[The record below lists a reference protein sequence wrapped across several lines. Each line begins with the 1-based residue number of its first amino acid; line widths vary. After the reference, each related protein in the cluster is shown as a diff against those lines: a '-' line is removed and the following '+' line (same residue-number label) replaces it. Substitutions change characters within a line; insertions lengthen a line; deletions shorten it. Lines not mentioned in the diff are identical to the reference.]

1 MRSLSLGCGNAL
13 AMWGGT
19 LAIAATVA
27 AGTIAWGEEPA
38 VKTSKPKSTT
48 SGAILKALGL
58 TGAAAEAAGAETTTH
73 QQTAEIVVRTS
84 DGKGA
89 LQTFCVGP
97 DGNLYA
103 VVTAPVVYGAGVE
116 LGRKANGEIHVYS
129 PEGKK
134 LRHWVV
140 DFEPQRIATAANGE
154 VYVGGNG
161 KLAKYDAAGKQLA
174 AVESPHLAAV
184 LSDKEKLLRDAEEQ
198 RKQMI
203 ETYANATKQMED
215 VRKQLIE
222 QKEQL
227 EKKSAK
233 GKPAGEAKK
242 ANKPAE
248 PPSEDAVEVIPLFGA
263 AGNTPAA
270 LDRQI
275 KQYDQILKSYQQ
287 QVEQQKKRK
296 VEDIVQE
303 ISGRL
308 QRIHAITVGDKDV
321 YIATAMSKGYGYAV
335 WRMGLDFSAAEQIT
349 EGLSGCC
356 GQMDIQA
363 RGNELFVAENS
374 RHRVLKFDRE
384 GKKLAQFGNRERA
397 GADGGFGGCCNP
409 MNLCFTSAGEVLTA
423 ESEGKVRCF
432 SPEGKYV
439 GLCGAAKVSGGCK
452 NVAVGT
458 SQDGKHIFFYDLQ
471 GSKIIVMTR
480 ELPSAGQKPTTNKVG
495 AR

>member
-1 MRSLSLGCGNAL
+1 MVAARCL
-13 AMWGGT
+13 AIT
-19 LAIAATVA
+19 STVAIAAVS
-27 AGTIAWGEEPA
+27 WGDEPA
-38 VKTSKPKSTT
+38 ATRPKAKQGTFN
-48 SGAILKALGL
+48 AILGALRL
-58 TGAAAEAAGAETTTH
+58 TNAADAAPAETTTH
-73 QQTAEIVVRTS
+73 KQTAEIVVRTS
-84 DGKGA
+84 DGKGT

-140 DFEPQRIATAANGE
+140 DFEPQRIAAAASGE
-154 VYVGGNG
+154 IYVGGSG
-161 KLAKYDAAGKQLA
+161 KLAKYDAEGKQLA
-174 AVESPHLAAV
+174 MVESPHLAAV

-203 ETYANATKQMED
+203 ELYANATKQMED
-215 VRKQLIE
+215 VRKRLIE
-222 QKEQL
+222 QKEKL
-227 EKKSAK
+227 EKKNAK
-233 GKPAGEAKK
+233 GKPEEE
-242 ANKPAE
+242 KPADKPAAE
-248 PPSEDAVEVIPLFGA
+248 AGEDAVEVVPLFGA

-287 QVEQQKKRK
+287 QVEQQKTRK
-296 VEDIVQE
+296 LEDIVQE
-303 ISGRL
+303 ISARL
-308 QRIHAITVGDKDV
+308 QRIHAITVGEKDV

-335 WRMGLDFSAAEQIT
+335 WRMGVDFSGAEQIT
-349 EGLSGCC
+349 DGLSGCC

-363 RGNELFVAENS
+363 RGDELFVAENS
-374 RHRVLKFDRE
+374 RHRVLKFNRE

-432 SPEGKYV
+432 SSDGKYV

-452 NVAVGT
+452 NVAVGA
-458 SQDGKHIFFYDLQ
+458 SQDGKHIFFYDLG

-480 ELPSAGQKPTTNKVG
+480 ELPSAEEKKPATNKVG
-495 AR
+495 GR

>member
-1 MRSLSLGCGNAL
+1 MRSLSPLRGYVVSGLAL
-13 AMWGGT
+13 A
-19 LAIAATVA
+19 AIVA
-27 AGTIAWGEEPA
+27 APAISWGEEP
-38 VKTSKPKSTT
+38 VTEVVKPKSKGTV
-48 SGAILKALGL
+48 SAILSALKLSGGSEA
-58 TGAAAEAAGAETTTH
+58 TAASETTTH
-73 QQTAEIVVRTS
+73 KQTAEIVIRT
-84 DGKGA
+84 DGGKGT
-89 LQTFCVGP
+89 LQTFCVGA

-116 LGRKANGEIHVYS
+116 LGRKGTGEIHVYS

-134 LRHWVV
+134 LRHWVT
-140 DFEPQRIATAANGE
+140 DFEPQRIAGAENGE
-154 VYVGGNG
+154 IYVGGSG
-161 KLAKYDAAGKQLA
+161 KLAKYDAHGKQLA

-184 LSDKEKLLRDAEEQ
+184 LSDKEKLVKDAEEQ

-203 ETYANATKQMED
+203 ETYQNATKQMED

-222 QKEQL
+222 RKAQL
-227 EKKSAK
+227 GKKGTEKK
-233 GKPAGEAKK
+233 PAD
-242 ANKPAE
+242 KPAE
-248 PPSEDAVEVIPLFGA
+248 KPAADEDVIEAVPLFGA
-263 AGNTPAA
+263 VGNSPAD

-287 QVEQQKKRK
+287 QVEQQKKQK
-296 VEDIVQE
+296 VEDIVAQ
-303 ISGRL
+303 ISARL
-308 QRIHAITVGDKDV
+308 QRVHAITVGEKDV

-335 WRMGLDFSAAEQIT
+335 WRMGLDFSGAEQIT

-363 RGNELFVAENS
+363 RGDELFVAENS
-374 RHRVLKFDRE
+374 RHRVLKFSRD

-409 MNLCFTSAGEVLTA
+409 MNLCFTSGGEVLTA

-458 SQDGKHIFFYDLQ
+458 SRDGKHIFFYDLG

-480 ELPSAGQKPTTNKVG
+480 ELPSAEEKKPGTTNKVG
-495 AR
+495 RK

>member
-1 MRSLSLGCGNAL
+1 MRSLSPLRGYVVSGLAL
-13 AMWGGT
+13 A
-19 LAIAATVA
+19 AIVA
-27 AGTIAWGEEPA
+27 APAISWGEEP
-38 VKTSKPKSTT
+38 VTEVVKPKSKGTV
-48 SGAILKALGL
+48 SAILSALKLSGGSEA
-58 TGAAAEAAGAETTTH
+58 TAASETTTH
-73 QQTAEIVVRTS
+73 KQTAEIVIRTS
-84 DGKGA
+84 DGKGT

-116 LGRKANGEIHVYS
+116 LGRKGTGEIHVYS
-129 PEGKK
+129 PQGKK
-134 LRHWVV
+134 LRHWVT
-140 DFEPQRIATAANGE
+140 DFEPQRIAAAASGE
-154 VYVGGNG
+154 LYVGGSG
-161 KLAKYDAAGKQLA
+161 KLAKFDAHGKQLA

-184 LSDKEKLLRDAEEQ
+184 LSDKEKLVKDAEEQ

-203 ETYANATKQMED
+203 ETYANAAKQMED

-222 QKEQL
+222 RKAQL
-227 EKKSAK
+227 EKKATAK
-233 GKPAGEAKK
+233 KPADDVPAD
-242 ANKPAE
+242 KPAKDGD
-248 PPSEDAVEVIPLFGA
+248 EDVIEAVPLFGA
-263 AGNTPAA
+263 AGNSPAA

-287 QVEQQKKRK
+287 QVEQQKKQK
-296 VEDIVQE
+296 VEDIVSQ
-303 ISGRL
+303 ISARL
-308 QRIHAITVGDKDV
+308 QRIHAITVGEKDV
-321 YIATAMSKGYGYAV
+321 YVATAMSKGYGYAV
-335 WRMGLDFSAAEQIT
+335 WRMGLDFSGAEQIT

-363 RGNELFVAENS
+363 RGDELFVAENS
-374 RHRVLKFDRE
+374 RHRVLKFSRD

-397 GADGGFGGCCNP
+397 GNDGGFGGCCNP
-409 MNLCFTSAGEVLTA
+409 MNLCFTSGGEVLTA

-458 SQDGKHIFFYDLQ
+458 SPDGKHIFFYDLG

-480 ELPSAGQKPTTNKVG
+480 ELPSAEEQPAVTNKVG
-495 AR
+495 SR

>member
-1 MRSLSLGCGNAL
+1 MRSPSFGRGIFL
-13 AMWGGT
+13 AVQCGT
-19 LAIAATVA
+19 LAIATALTAVPV
-27 AGTIAWGEEPA
+27 AWGDEPA
-38 VKTSKPKSTT
+38 EQAKPESTT
-48 SGAILKALGL
+48 SAILKALRV
-58 TGAAAEAAGAETTTH
+58 TGNAAEAVPAETSTH
-73 QQTAEIVVRTS
+73 KQTAEIVVRAS
-84 DGKGA
+84 DGKGT

-140 DFEPQRIATAANGE
+140 DFEPQRIAAAASGE
-154 VYVGGNG
+154 IYVGGSG
-161 KLAKYDAAGKQLA
+161 KLAKYDAEGKQLA

-215 VRKQLIE
+215 VRKRLIE
-222 QKEQL
+222 QKALL
-227 EKKSAK
+227 EKNVK
-233 GKPAGEAKK
+233 GKPTEEKK
-242 ANKPAE
+242 ADKPAAA
-248 PPSEDAVEVIPLFGA
+248 PSDDAVEVVPLFGA

-275 KQYDQILKSYQQ
+275 KQYDQILNSYQQ

-303 ISGRL
+303 ISARL
-308 QRIHAITVGDKDV
+308 QKIHAITVGGKDV

-335 WRMGLDFSAAEQIT
+335 WRMGLDFSGAEQIT

-363 RGNELFVAENS
+363 RGDELFVAENS
-374 RHRVLKFDRE
+374 RHRVLKFSRD

-397 GADGGFGGCCNP
+397 GAEGGFGGCCNP
-409 MNLCFTSAGEVLTA
+409 MNLCFTSGGEVLTA

-439 GLCGAAKVSGGCK
+439 GLCGTAKVSGGCK

-471 GSKIIVMTR
+471 GSKIVVLTR
-480 ELPSAGQKPTTNKVG
+480 ELPSAEKKKPATNKVG
-495 AR
+495 RK

>member
-1 MRSLSLGCGNAL
+1 MRPLSLGRGILL
-13 AMWGGT
+13 AVLCGT
-19 LAIAATVA
+19 LAVAAIA
-27 AGTIAWGEEPA
+27 AGTAAWGDEPA
-38 VKTSKPKSTT
+38 AQAKPKSTA
-48 SGAILKALGL
+48 SAILRAIGL
-58 TGAAAEAAGAETTTH
+58 TGGAAEAAPAETTTH
-73 QQTAEIVVRTS
+73 KQTAEIVVRAS
-84 DGKGA
+84 DGKGM

-140 DFEPQRIATAANGE
+140 DFEPQRIAAAASGE
-154 VYVGGNG
+154 IYVGGSG
-161 KLAKYDAAGKQLA
+161 KLAKYDAEGKQLA

-203 ETYANATKQMED
+203 ETYENATRQMED
-215 VRKQLIE
+215 VRKRLIE
-222 QKEQL
+222 QKEKL
-227 EKKSAK
+227 EKKNAK
-233 GKPAGEAKK
+233 GKPVEEEKNAD
-242 ANKPAE
+242 KPAAE
-248 PPSEDAVEVIPLFGA
+248 PGEDAAEVVPLFGA
-263 AGNTPAA
+263 AGSTPAA

-275 KQYDQILKSYQQ
+275 KQYDQILRSYQQ
-287 QVEQQKKRK
+287 QVEQQKKQK
-296 VEDIVQE
+296 IEDIVAQ
-303 ISGRL
+303 ISARL
-308 QRIHAITVGDKDV
+308 QKIHAISVGDKDV

-335 WRMGLDFSAAEQIT
+335 WRMGLDFSGAEQIT

-363 RGNELFVAENS
+363 RGDELFVAENS
-374 RHRVLKFDRE
+374 RHRVLKFSRE

-409 MNLCFTSAGEVLTA
+409 MNLCFTGSGEVLTA

-439 GLCGAAKVSGGCK
+439 GLCGTAKVSGGCK

-471 GSKIIVMTR
+471 GSKIIVLTR
-480 ELPSAGQKPTTNKVG
+480 ELPSAEEKKPATNKVG
-495 AR
+495 QK

>member
-1 MRSLSLGCGNAL
+1 MRSRSPGYLRLAAAGCCLAL
-13 AMWGGT
+13 AF
-19 LAIAATVA
+19 ASAA
-27 AGTIAWGEEPA
+27 AWGEEPA
-38 VKTSKPKSTT
+38 AKKPTKPGAFS
-48 SGAILKALGL
+48 AILGAVGLG
-58 TGAAAEAAGAETTTH
+58 GADAASAEVATH
-73 QQTAEIVVRTS
+73 KQTAQIVVRAEGGNGT
-84 DGKGA
+84 

-116 LGRKANGEIHVYS
+116 LGRKANGEIHVYT
-129 PEGKK
+129 PAGKK

-140 DFEPQRIATAANGE
+140 DFEPQRIATAASGE
-154 VYVGGNG
+154 VYVGGSG
-161 KLAKYDAAGKQLA
+161 KLARYDAEGKQLA
-174 AVESPHLAAV
+174 MVESPHLAAV
-184 LSDKEKLLRDAEEQ
+184 LSDKDKLQRDAEEQ
-198 RKQMI
+198 RQQMI

-222 QKEQL
+222 QKKQL
-227 EKKSAK
+227 DAKKSN
-233 GKPAGEAKK
+233 GKPAKVD
-242 ANKPAE
+242 KPADKPAAE
-248 PPSEDAVEVIPLFGA
+248 AGEDAVEVIPLFGA
-263 AGNTPAA
+263 AGNTPEA

-287 QVEQQKKRK
+287 QVEQQKNRK

-303 ISGRL
+303 ISARL
-308 QRIHAITVGDKDV
+308 QKIHAITVGDKDV

-335 WRMGLDFSAAEQIT
+335 WRMGLDFTSAEQIT
-349 EGLSGCC
+349 DGLSGCC

-363 RGNELFVAENS
+363 RGDELFVAENS
-374 RHRVLKFDRE
+374 RHRVLKFSRD

-432 SPEGKYV
+432 TTDGKYV
-439 GLCGAAKVSGGCK
+439 ALCGTAKVSGGCK

-458 SQDGKHIFFYDLQ
+458 SKDGKQIYFYDLQ
-471 GSKIIVMTR
+471 GSKIIVLTR
-480 ELPSAGQKPTTNKVG
+480 ELPSAEEKKPAKNEVG
-495 AR
+495 GR